1 MNRVKFILS
10 KKIIPFNT
18 DRNSL
23 DIVKLTILYLKFKS
37 LFSNLAL
44 KSLEEDVRSLQ
55 IRRLLQLFWIVELMF
70 GVSILFSLEAQNLGE
85 IIGKCVATIILPLVY
100 FLIKR
105 NKIELASSILLWILT
120 FSFTYFVWIDAGL
133 RDAGLVAFSGILIFA
148 AVLGSKINFLLILF
162 YTLSYIGFM
171 GYASIS
177 GWHFHFIR
185 PIDFSV
191 VVDTILLYS
200 AIGLSIWFL
209 INDLTVLIIKVINEN
224 IKVKNSNRIIEH
236 MVNHDF
242 LTNLPN
248 RNLAKDN
255 FEKAYEN
262 AKLHDEKIA
271 LVYLDL
277 DNFYTINDSLGHI
290 IGDELIRLVSDR
302 LMEVIGGV
310 GTLCRLGGDDFLI
323 VINSKLN
330 LDIVSEKV
338 IEIMNSMK
346 KPFNLNSLEYVSTCS
361 IGIAVSPDNDT
372 NFESLLRKA
381 NLALDH
387 AKSAAKN
394 RFVFYNTEMNVN
406 TQEQLNLLLQLRIAI
421 QNNEFYLCYQPK
433 VSFCDNSLEGF
444 EALLR
449 WKHSERGIV
458 SPLSFIP
465 IAESFG
471 LIVEIGEWVMQEA
484 CKQCKI
490 WHELGYD
497 KLTIAVNVSAIQ
509 FKRGN
514 IEEVILNALKVSGLK
529 PEFLEI
535 EMTESIL
542 IDDSNILIDTLFQL
556 RKLGIK
562 FSIDDFGTGYSNL
575 GYLKKFQVEVL
586 KIDQS
591 FIRIMNN
598 SLQDEALVKA
608 IIQMASSMGI
618 KTVAE
623 GVEEN
628 HTRIK
633 LKDLNCDYGQGYYWS
648 KPMLPPESIMFIKNH
663 S

>member
-1 MNRVKFILS
+1 M
-10 KKIIPFNT
+10 
-18 DRNSL
+18 
-23 DIVKLTILYLKFKS
+23 
-37 LFSNLAL
+37 

-70 GVSILFSLEAQNLGE
+70 GISILFSLEGQNLGE
-85 IIGKCVATIILPLVY
+85 IIGKCVATITLPLVY

-120 FSFTYFVWIDAGL
+120 FNFTYFVWIDAGL

-177 GWHFHFIR
+177 GWHIHFIR

-191 VVDTILLYS
+191 IVDTILLFS

-209 INDLTVLIIKVINEN
+209 INDLTVLITKVINEN

-290 IGDELIRLVSDR
+290 IGDELIRLFSDR
-302 LMEVIGGV
+302 LMEVIGGA

-323 VINSKLN
+323 VLNSKLN

-338 IEIMNSMK
+338 IEIMDSMK

-361 IGIAVSPDNDT
+361 IGIAISPDNDN

-406 TQEQLNLLLQLRIAI
+406 TQEQLNLLLQLRTAI

-449 WKHSERGIV
+449 WKHSKRGIV

-471 LIVEIGEWVMQEA
+471 LIVEIGEWVLQEA

-591 FIRIMNN
+591 FIRNMNN

-608 IIQMASSMGI
+608 ILQMASSMGI

-648 KPMLPPESIMFIKNH
+648 KPMLPPESILFIKNQR
-663 S
+663 

>member
-1 MNRVKFILS
+1 M
-10 KKIIPFNT
+10 T
-18 DRNSL
+18 
-23 DIVKLTILYLKFKS
+23 LTILYLKFKS
-37 LFSNLAL
+37 LFSNVAL

-70 GVSILFSLEAQNLGE
+70 GISILFSFEGQNLGE
-85 IIGKCVATIILPLVY
+85 IIGKCLATLTLPSVY

-120 FSFTYFVWIDAGL
+120 FNFTYFVWIDAGL

-162 YTLSYIGFM
+162 YTLSFIGFM

-177 GWHFHFIR
+177 GWYFHFIR
-185 PIDFSV
+185 PINFSV

-209 INDLTVLIIKVINEN
+209 INDLTVLITKVINEN

-302 LMEVIGGV
+302 LMEVIGSA

-323 VINSKLN
+323 VLNSKLN

-338 IEIMNSMK
+338 IEIMDSMK

-361 IGIAVSPDNDT
+361 IGIAVSPDDDT

-394 RFVFYNTEMNVN
+394 RFVFYNSEMNVN
-406 TQEQLNLLLQLRIAI
+406 TQEQLSLLLQLRMAI

-449 WKHSERGIV
+449 WKHAKRGIV

-471 LIVEIGEWVMQEA
+471 LIVEIGEWILQEA

-591 FIRIMNN
+591 FIRNMNN

-608 IIQMASSMGI
+608 ILQMASSMGI

-648 KPMLPPESIMFIKNH
+648 KPMLPPESILFIKNQR
-663 S
+663 

>member
-1 MNRVKFILS
+1 M
-10 KKIIPFNT
+10 
-18 DRNSL
+18 
-23 DIVKLTILYLKFKS
+23 
-37 LFSNLAL
+37 
-44 KSLEEDVRSLQ
+44 EEDVRSLQ

-70 GVSILFSLEAQNLGE
+70 GISILFSLEGQNLGE
-85 IIGKCVATIILPLVY
+85 IIGKCVATITLPLVY

-120 FSFTYFVWIDAGL
+120 FNFTYFVWIDAGL

-177 GWHFHFIR
+177 GWHIHFIR

-191 VVDTILLYS
+191 IVDTILLFS

-209 INDLTVLIIKVINEN
+209 INDLTVLITKVINEN

-290 IGDELIRLVSDR
+290 IGDELIRLFSDR
-302 LMEVIGGV
+302 LMEVIGGA

-323 VINSKLN
+323 VLNSKLN

-338 IEIMNSMK
+338 IEIMDSMK

-361 IGIAVSPDNDT
+361 IGIAISPDNDN

-406 TQEQLNLLLQLRIAI
+406 TQEQLNLLLQLRTAI

-449 WKHSERGIV
+449 WKHSKRGIV

-471 LIVEIGEWVMQEA
+471 LIVEIGEWVLQEA

-591 FIRIMNN
+591 FIRNMNN

-608 IIQMASSMGI
+608 ILQMASSMGI

-648 KPMLPPESIMFIKNH
+648 KPMLPPESIMYIKNQR
-663 S
+663 

>member
-1 MNRVKFILS
+1 M
-10 KKIIPFNT
+10 T
-18 DRNSL
+18 
-23 DIVKLTILYLKFKS
+23 LTILYLKFKS

-70 GVSILFSLEAQNLGE
+70 GISILFSFEGQNLGE
-85 IIGKCVATIILPLVY
+85 IIGKCLATLTLPSVY

-133 RDAGLVAFSGILIFA
+133 RDTGLVAFSGILIFA

-162 YTLSYIGFM
+162 YTLSFIGFM

-177 GWHFHFIR
+177 GWYFHFIR
-185 PIDFSV
+185 PINFSV

-209 INDLTVLIIKVINEN
+209 INDLTVLITKVINEN

-290 IGDELIRLVSDR
+290 IGDELIRLFSDR
-302 LMEVIGGV
+302 LMEVIGGA

-323 VINSKLN
+323 VLNSKLN

-338 IEIMNSMK
+338 IEIMDSMK

-361 IGIAVSPDNDT
+361 IGIAISPDNDN

-406 TQEQLNLLLQLRIAI
+406 TQEQLNLLLQLRTA
-421 QNNEFYLCYQPK
+421 
-433 VSFCDNSLEGF
+433 
-444 EALLR
+444 
-449 WKHSERGIV
+449 
-458 SPLSFIP
+458 
-465 IAESFG
+465 
-471 LIVEIGEWVMQEA
+471 
-484 CKQCKI
+484 
-490 WHELGYD
+490 
-497 KLTIAVNVSAIQ
+497 
-509 FKRGN
+509 FK
-514 IEEVILNALKVSGLK
+514 
-529 PEFLEI
+529 
-535 EMTESIL
+535 
-542 IDDSNILIDTLFQL
+542 
-556 RKLGIK
+556 
-562 FSIDDFGTGYSNL
+562 
-575 GYLKKFQVEVL
+575 
-586 KIDQS
+586 
-591 FIRIMNN
+591 IMN
-598 SLQDEALVKA
+598 
-608 IIQMASSMGI
+608 
-618 KTVAE
+618 
-623 GVEEN
+623 
-628 HTRIK
+628 
-633 LKDLNCDYGQGYYWS
+633 
-648 KPMLPPESIMFIKNH
+648 SIFATNQKFRFVTIH
-663 S
+663 

>member
-1 MNRVKFILS
+1 M
-10 KKIIPFNT
+10 T
-18 DRNSL
+18 
-23 DIVKLTILYLKFKS
+23 LTILYLKFKS
-37 LFSNLAL
+37 LFSNVAL

-70 GVSILFSLEAQNLGE
+70 GISILFSLEGQNLGE
-85 IIGKCVATIILPLVY
+85 IIGKCVATITLPLVY

-120 FSFTYFVWIDAGL
+120 FNFTYFVWIDAGL

-177 GWHFHFIR
+177 GWHIHFIR

-191 VVDTILLYS
+191 IVDTILLFS

-209 INDLTVLIIKVINEN
+209 INDLTVLITKVINEN

-290 IGDELIRLVSDR
+290 IGDELIRLFSDR
-302 LMEVIGGV
+302 LMEVIGGA

-323 VINSKLN
+323 VLNSKLN

-338 IEIMNSMK
+338 IEIMDSMK

-361 IGIAVSPDNDT
+361 IGIAISPDNDN

-406 TQEQLNLLLQLRIAI
+406 TQEQLNLLLQLRTAI

-449 WKHSERGIV
+449 WKHSKRGIV

-471 LIVEIGEWVMQEA
+471 LIVEIGEWVLQEA

-591 FIRIMNN
+591 FIRNMNN

-608 IIQMASSMGI
+608 ILQMASSMGI

-648 KPMLPPESIMFIKNH
+648 KPMLPPESILFIKNQR
-663 S
+663 

>member
-1 MNRVKFILS
+1 M
-10 KKIIPFNT
+10 
-18 DRNSL
+18 
-23 DIVKLTILYLKFKS
+23 
-37 LFSNLAL
+37 
-44 KSLEEDVRSLQ
+44 EEDVRSLQ

-70 GVSILFSLEAQNLGE
+70 GISILFSLEGQNLGE
-85 IIGKCVATIILPLVY
+85 IIGKCVATITLPLVY

-120 FSFTYFVWIDAGL
+120 FNFTYFVWIDAGL

-177 GWHFHFIR
+177 GWHIHFIR

-191 VVDTILLYS
+191 IVDTILLFS

-209 INDLTVLIIKVINEN
+209 INDLTVLITKVINEN

-290 IGDELIRLVSDR
+290 IGDELIRLFSDR
-302 LMEVIGGV
+302 LMEVIGGA

-323 VINSKLN
+323 VLNSKLN

-338 IEIMNSMK
+338 IEIMDSMK

-361 IGIAVSPDNDT
+361 IGIAISPDNDN

-406 TQEQLNLLLQLRIAI
+406 TQEQLNLLLQLRTAI

-449 WKHSERGIV
+449 WKHSKRGIV

-471 LIVEIGEWVMQEA
+471 LIVEIGEWVLQEA

-591 FIRIMNN
+591 FIRNMNN

-608 IIQMASSMGI
+608 ILQMASSMGI

-648 KPMLPPESIMFIKNH
+648 KPMLPPESILFIKNQR
-663 S
+663 

>member
-1 MNRVKFILS
+1 M
-10 KKIIPFNT
+10 
-18 DRNSL
+18 
-23 DIVKLTILYLKFKS
+23 
-37 LFSNLAL
+37 
-44 KSLEEDVRSLQ
+44 
-55 IRRLLQLFWIVELMF
+55 QLFWIVELMF
-70 GVSILFSLEAQNLGE
+70 GISILFSLEGQNLGE
-85 IIGKCVATIILPLVY
+85 IIGKCVATITLPLVY

-120 FSFTYFVWIDAGL
+120 FNFTYFVWIDAGL

-177 GWHFHFIR
+177 GWHIHFIR

-191 VVDTILLYS
+191 IVDTILLFS

-209 INDLTVLIIKVINEN
+209 INDLTVLITKVINEN

-290 IGDELIRLVSDR
+290 IGDELIRLFSDR
-302 LMEVIGGV
+302 LMEVIGGA

-323 VINSKLN
+323 VLNSKLN

-338 IEIMNSMK
+338 IEIMDSMK

-361 IGIAVSPDNDT
+361 IGIAISPDNDN

-406 TQEQLNLLLQLRIAI
+406 TQEQLNLLLQLRTAI

-449 WKHSERGIV
+449 WKHSKRGIV

-471 LIVEIGEWVMQEA
+471 LIVEIGEWVLQEA

-591 FIRIMNN
+591 FIRNMNN

-608 IIQMASSMGI
+608 ILQMASSMGI

-648 KPMLPPESIMFIKNH
+648 KPMLPPESILFIKNQR
-663 S
+663 

>member
-1 MNRVKFILS
+1 
-10 KKIIPFNT
+10 
-18 DRNSL
+18 
-23 DIVKLTILYLKFKS
+23 
-37 LFSNLAL
+37 
-44 KSLEEDVRSLQ
+44 
-55 IRRLLQLFWIVELMF
+55 
-70 GVSILFSLEAQNLGE
+70 
-85 IIGKCVATIILPLVY
+85 
-100 FLIKR
+100 
-105 NKIELASSILLWILT
+105 
-120 FSFTYFVWIDAGL
+120 
-133 RDAGLVAFSGILIFA
+133 
-148 AVLGSKINFLLILF
+148 
-162 YTLSYIGFM
+162 M

-177 GWHFHFIR
+177 GWHIHFIR

-191 VVDTILLYS
+191 IVDTILLFS

-209 INDLTVLIIKVINEN
+209 INDLTVLITKVINEN

-290 IGDELIRLVSDR
+290 IGDELIRLFSDR
-302 LMEVIGGV
+302 LMEVIGGA

-323 VINSKLN
+323 VLNSKLN

-338 IEIMNSMK
+338 IEIMDSMK

-361 IGIAVSPDNDT
+361 IGIAISPDNDN

-406 TQEQLNLLLQLRIAI
+406 TQEQLNLLLQLRTAI

-449 WKHSERGIV
+449 WKHSKRGIV

-471 LIVEIGEWVMQEA
+471 LIVEIGEWVLQEA

-509 FKRGN
+509 FKRGKFN
-514 IEEVILNALKVSGLK
+514 
-529 PEFLEI
+529 FL
-535 EMTESIL
+535 L
-542 IDDSNILIDTLFQL
+542 PF
-556 RKLGIK
+556 
-562 FSIDDFGTGYSNL
+562 
-575 GYLKKFQVEVL
+575 
-586 KIDQS
+586 
-591 FIRIMNN
+591 
-598 SLQDEALVKA
+598 
-608 IIQMASSMGI
+608 
-618 KTVAE
+618 
-623 GVEEN
+623 
-628 HTRIK
+628 
-633 LKDLNCDYGQGYYWS
+633 
-648 KPMLPPESIMFIKNH
+648 KPMGM
-663 S
+663 

>member
-1 MNRVKFILS
+1 M
-10 KKIIPFNT
+10 
-18 DRNSL
+18 
-23 DIVKLTILYLKFKS
+23 KLTILYFKFKS

-70 GVSILFSLEAQNLGE
+70 GISILFSLEGQNLGE
-85 IIGKCVATIILPLVY
+85 IIGKCVATITLPLVY

-120 FSFTYFVWIDAGL
+120 FNFTYFVWIDAGL

-177 GWHFHFIR
+177 GWHIHFIR

-191 VVDTILLYS
+191 IVDTILLFS

-209 INDLTVLIIKVINEN
+209 INDLTVLITKVINEN

-290 IGDELIRLVSDR
+290 IGDELIRLFSDR
-302 LMEVIGGV
+302 LMEVIGGA

-323 VINSKLN
+323 VLNSKLN

-338 IEIMNSMK
+338 IEIMDSMK

-361 IGIAVSPDNDT
+361 IGIAISPDNDN

-406 TQEQLNLLLQLRIAI
+406 TQEQLNLLLQLRTAI

-449 WKHSERGIV
+449 WKHSKRGIV

-471 LIVEIGEWVMQEA
+471 LIVEIGEWVLQEA

-591 FIRIMNN
+591 FIRNMNN

-608 IIQMASSMGI
+608 ILQMASSMGI

-648 KPMLPPESIMFIKNH
+648 KPMLPPESILFIKNQR
-663 S
+663 